1 MMFPSKRD
9 MWMGMIIW
17 GVIFLWCWILYE
29 AIFVMFNI
37 ITIVLMP
44 ILISLL
50 ISIWFYTRYT
60 IKQETLQIAYGP
72 MKWNVNIQDI
82 HYIREIKN
90 PFTAPALSM
99 EKLEVH
105 YGKYETIVI
114 SPKDKKAFI
123 HTLQMKNPR
132 IEMKN

>member
-29 AIFVMFNI
+29 AIFVTFNI

-90 PFTAPALSM
+90 PFTAPALSS
-99 EKLEVH
+99 V
-105 YGKYETIVI
+105 
-114 SPKDKKAFI
+114 
-123 HTLQMKNPR
+123 
-132 IEMKN
+132 